1 VRARLGG
8 EQHEERLTRQ
18 IEAFLA
24 EEEEFARRRA
34 KLTERERRLRAQVAE
49 LERRVA
55 ADHSEVGD
63 RAAELAERER
73 AIDERMKVLEKT
85 VRRRARELAQ
95 EAVALKTKEQELVAR
110 ERRLAAGAP
119 AAPPDLPPP
128 PVFQGQPQAAP
139 PPPSAPPPPEPEP
152 GRRLEPIP
160 LLRHGAA
167 PEGGWNLDRLERWIE
182 ERGDRFPGRVEE
194 WRYYIVYMRDFA
206 NVDGILPSSFDRLVW
221 DVFGELLST
230 VP

>member
-1 VRARLGG
+1 MRARLGG

-55 ADHSEVGD
+55 VDHTEVGD

-73 AIDERMKVLEKT
+73 AIDERMRVLEKT

-110 ERRLAAGAP
+110 ERRLAAGVPSAP
-119 AAPPDLPPP
+119 SDLSPP
-128 PVFQGQPQAAP
+128 PVFQRQPTAP
-139 PPPSAPPPPEPEP
+139 PPATAPPPPEPEP

-194 WRYYIVYMRDFA
+194 WRYYTVYMRDFV

-221 DVFGELLST
+221 DVFGELLGT

>member
-1 VRARLGG
+1 VRQRLGG
-8 EQHEERLTRQ
+8 EHEERLTRQ

-49 LERRVA
+49 LERRA
-55 ADHSEVGD
+55 AVDHSEVGD

-119 AAPPDLPPP
+119 TAPADPLPP
-128 PVFQGQPQAAP
+128 PVFQRQPQAAP
-139 PPPSAPPPPEPEP
+139 PPPPPEPEP

-160 LLRHGAA
+160 VLRHGAA

-182 ERGDRFPGRVEE
+182 ERGDRFPDRVEE

-206 NVDGILPSSFDRLVW
+206 NVDGVLPTSFDRLVW
-221 DVFGELLST
+221 DVFGELLAR